1 MRITKYHL
9 YPKKKKL
16 SKLIGIENYPYSKWV
31 KELGSSKMFFTFIQ
45 PKKKFYIPTNR
56 LTPRTSWL
64 HPNLFI
70 FGHLIVLPGTD
81 SHPQLKPKAKSHS
94 PIFSTTLR

>member
-45 PKKKFYIPTNR
+45 PKKRFYIWAKPTNR

-64 HPNLFI
+64 KAIYFRSL
-70 FGHLIVLPGTD
+70 D
-81 SHPQLKPKAKSHS
+81 STSRNRLAPTA
-94 PIFSTTLR
+94 

>member
-9 YPKKKKL
+9 YPKKKKKL

-31 KELGSSKMFFTFIQ
+31 KEQGSSKMFFTFIQ
-45 PKKKFYIPTNR
+45 PKKKFYIWAKPTNR

-64 HPNLFI
+64 KPIYFQSL
-70 FGHLIVLPGTD
+70 D
-81 SHPQLKPKAKSHS
+81 STSRNRLAPTA
-94 PIFSTTLR
+94 